1 MNPGAMLALIAVL
14 LMQPPGVWA
23 GPEGVSTCPVSAD
36 FETPEKPFMNLSA
49 AIKSGRPVEILVLGS
64 ASTVAHGEAGY
75 PNFMLK
81 ALRAALPNVRFQLTV
96 QGGRGVTAGAMLDQ
110 LRSALKHDP
119 VPLVIWQT
127 GTVEAVQGI
136 HPEELEDVLEE
147 GADLVTAH
155 GGDIIL
161 VDSQFSRFLRA
172 NADIESYEQAMAATA
187 MLPNVGLFHRFDLM
201 HSWVHGGFLDLERT
215 DVSEQPAAVVRLSQC
230 IGAALA
236 RFVLNGLDR
245 S

>member
-1 MNPGAMLALIAVL
+1 MLALIAIL
-14 LMQPPGVWA
+14 LTPPSGAWA
-23 GPEGVSTCPVSAD
+23 GPDGATACPASVD
-36 FETPEKPFMNLSA
+36 FETPDKPLENLSA

-64 ASTVAHGEAGY
+64 ASTVAHGDAGY
-75 PNFMLK
+75 PHFMLK
-81 ALRAALPNVRFQLTV
+81 ALAAALPNVRFHLTV
-96 QGGRGVTAGAMLDQ
+96 QGGRGLTAGAMLDQ
-110 LRSALKHDP
+110 LRGALKHGP

-147 GADLVTAH
+147 GADLVTVH

-172 NADIESYEQAMAATA
+172 NVNVESYEQAMAATA
-187 MLPNVGLFHRFDLM
+187 TLPNVGLFHRFDLM
-201 HSWVHGGFLDLERT
+201 HSWVHGGVLDLERT
-215 DVSEQPAAVVRLSQC
+215 DVSQQPAAVVRLSQC
-230 IGAALA
+230 IGSALA